1 MQLWLARVIGEMESA
16 AKYNAGS
23 HDDCY
28 VIIACNLRSGLHTHA
43 HAIGIT
49 FQDGQGLVWFRC
61 QRSKVG

>member
-49 FQDGQGLVWFRC
+49 FQDGQG
-61 QRSKVG
+61 